1 MSGKLL
7 KRGVSMLMLS
17 ALAFASSEDKMSLD
31 ELVQRHVQALGG
43 QDKIDAVQS
52 TITHAVY
59 REGTFAIPDAFVAKM
74 RPCYKTICDPRAKLG
89 DVCEGYDG
97 SAWEWYADPG
107 VVLRVVGAAA
117 AATRHGTEFIDS
129 LVDYKSRGTKVEL
142 VGIDRFS
149 DTRVYKL
156 RVILADGFEKDV
168 FVDQQSFLIV
178 GDRRSAPIHAF
189 GEPVR
194 SENRIGDYRPVKG
207 VLFPFSF
214 VEVEIGTGKEL
225 NRLTIQSITINPK
238 LDAAFFGPPQY
249 SRTPLQQFLEQLFM
263 ERTDPISVL
272 STYREFRAANPE
284 LDTREG
290 VEFIGYQ
297 MAKMGD
303 QKGAIALLRANGEDY
318 PHSASAQYGLGRAYK
333 AAGDLEDARTAFR
346 QALQIDPS
354 FKKASDGLNALR

>member
-7 KRGVSMLMLS
+7 KHALWVLALS
-17 ALAFASSEDKMSLD
+17 AIALCSSEDKISVD
-31 ELVQRHVQALGG
+31 EIVQRHVQALGG
-43 QDKIDAVQS
+43 RDTIDAVRS
-52 TITHAVY
+52 TITHAEY
-59 REGTFAIPDAFVAKM
+59 REATFVIPDAYVAKM
-74 RPCYKTICDPRAKLG
+74 RPNFRTICDPNKKLG
-89 DVCEGYDG
+89 GVCEGYDG
-97 SAWEWYADPG
+97 SAWEWYEEPG

-117 AATRHGTEFIDS
+117 AATRHGAEFIDS
-129 LVDYKSRGTKVEL
+129 LVDYSSRGTRVEL
-142 VGIDRFS
+142 AGTDIIGGK
-149 DTRVYKL
+149 RVYKL
-156 RVILADGFEKDV
+156 HVTLADGFEKDL

-189 GEPVR
+189 GEPVL
-194 SENRIGDYRPVKG
+194 SENRIGDYRPVNG

-225 NRLTIQSITINPK
+225 NRLTIQSITVNQN
-238 LDAAFFGPPQY
+238 LDRAFFSPPQY

-263 ERTDPISVL
+263 ERTDPVSVRC
-272 STYREFRAANPE
+272 TYREFRAGNSE

-303 QKGAIALLRANGEDY
+303 YKGAIELLKANAADY
-318 PHSASAQYGLGRAYK
+318 PRSASAQYGLGRAYK
-333 AAGDLEDARTAFR
+333 AAGDLENAQTAFR
-346 QALQIDPS
+346 RAVQIDPG

>member
-1 MSGKLL
+1 VSGEFL
-7 KRGVSMLMLS
+7 KRAVWVLTLS
-17 ALAFASSEDKMSLD
+17 AIAFGSSQDKISVD
-31 ELVQRHVQALGG
+31 EIVQRHVQALGG
-43 QDKIDAVQS
+43 RDQIGAVQTS
-52 TITHAVY
+52 IAHGEY
-59 REGTFAIPDAFVAKM
+59 REGTLVIPDAYVAKM
-74 RPCYKTICDPRAKLG
+74 RPYYRTICDPREKLG

-107 VVLRVVGAAA
+107 VVLRVVGPAA

-129 LVDYKSRGTKVEL
+129 LVDYNSRGTRVEL
-142 VGIDRFS
+142 VGMDIFGGR
-149 DTRVYKL
+149 RVYKL
-156 RVILADGFEKDV
+156 HVALADGFEKDL

-194 SENRIGDYRPVKG
+194 SENRIGDYRPVNG

-214 VEVEIGTGKEL
+214 VEVEIGNGKEL
-225 NRLTIQSITINPK
+225 NRLTIQSITINPN
-238 LDAAFFGPPQY
+238 LEPAFFSPPQY

-263 ERTDPISVL
+263 ERTDPVSVIC
-272 STYREFRAANPE
+272 TYREFRAANSA

-303 QKGAIALLRANGEDY
+303 YKGAIELLKANAADY
-318 PHSASAQYGLGRAYK
+318 PQSASAEYGLGRAYK
-333 AAGDLEDARTAFR
+333 AAGDLQNARTAFR
-346 QALQIDPS
+346 RALQIDPT